1 MAELADAY
9 GSGPYESNFMQV
21 QVLLSAP
28 SSSQTTLVCDDISF
42 FVEKSPP
49 TSFRCSS
56 SPQNARRFGVP
67 HVLDLIGLFVF
78 SILIP
83 AILSIICITP
93 QAFLNRPAALFDRF
107 AVILDVVYFLLYT
120 SNILFAFV
128 EHFFVHGGMCL
139 IAHY

>member
-1 MAELADAY
+1 MVQVHVSIAL
-9 GSGPYESNFMQV
+9 MQV
-21 QVLLSAP
+21 QLLLSAP

-78 SILIP
+78 SILFP
-83 AILSIICITP
+83 AILPIICITP
-93 QAFLNRPAALFDRF
+93 QAFLNRPAALFYQIAIGGLIQLSDIRF
-107 AVILDVVYFLLYT
+107 PLLSNNFKWLVKSALRLIVI
-120 SNILFAFV
+120 
-128 EHFFVHGGMCL
+128 
-139 IAHY
+139 